1 MKVRTTLPRILQ
13 GAAHLLGWVLVALV
27 LNSLL
32 GLQSEEIQIVNGVE
46 HTVIHTQSLLPYI
59 IISLAVKAGLV
70 YGYTLWIF
78 PGYFKKK
85 KISAGLGLVLLL
97 LVAAIVL
104 EYLGYALINSRGGFD
119 GWESVQVF
127 DEQQFEITSL
137 KKQLHENPFSFWNM
151 ALYVLGFAIAFA
163 WFLVRD
169 WNEQEKQLRELR
181 QLQTSTELNFL
192 KLQINPH
199 FLFNTLNN
207 LFSVAQKN
215 NDEETARG
223 IAKLAELMRYLLN
236 ESNKALIPLEQELQY
251 ILSYIE
257 LAKMR
262 YADDEVEVVFE
273 VQGEVKNRSIPPL
286 LLIPFV
292 ENAFKHGIRVGSF
305 SRIVLSL
312 DLSDSQLIFTGNNPD
327 HAAANH
333 NDAQHTGIG
342 LENVRKRIALLYPEN
357 SHLTFAAENGVFYFR
372 MTLAFGV
379 F

>member
-1 MKVRTTLPRILQ
+1 M
-13 GAAHLLGWVLVALV
+13 LGWVLVALV

-85 KISAGLGLVLLL
+85 KIAAGLGLVLLL
-97 LVAAIVL
+97 LAAAVVL
-104 EYLGYALINSRGGFD
+104 EYLGYALVNSRGGFD

-169 WNEQEKQLRELR
+169 WNVQEKQLRELR

-236 ESNKALIPLEQELQY
+236 ESNKALIPLEQELRY
-251 ILSYIE
+251 IHSYIE

-292 ENAFKHGIRVGSF
+292 ENAFKHGIRVDSF

-312 DLSDSQLIFTGNNPD
+312 ELSDSQLIFTGNNPD

-357 SHLTFAAENGVFYFR
+357 SQLTFATENGVFYFR

>member
-1 MKVRTTLPRILQ
+1 MKVRSTLPRILQ

-32 GLQSEEIQIVNGVE
+32 SLQSEEIQIVNGVE

-169 WNEQEKQLRELR
+169 WNVQEKQLRELR

-223 IAKLAELMRYLLN
+223 IAKLAELMRYLLH

-251 ILSYIE
+251 IHSYIE

-327 HAAANH
+327 HAAANY

-357 SHLTFAAENGVFYFR
+357 SHLTFATENGVFYFR